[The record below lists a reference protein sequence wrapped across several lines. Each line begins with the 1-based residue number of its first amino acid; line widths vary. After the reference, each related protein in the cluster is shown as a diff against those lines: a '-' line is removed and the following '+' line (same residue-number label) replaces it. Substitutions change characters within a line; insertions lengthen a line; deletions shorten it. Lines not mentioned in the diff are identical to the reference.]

1 MTYDNLPDHRPTTPT
16 IESPSG
22 TTDPDNSNSGP
33 AAYVIFTLAAG
44 LLVLLLLGVSSCVG
58 AIGSIVSAHAGEP
71 SGAVSTEMPRDWD
84 PLEDDLFDGNG
95 ERGRIDDGPISRT

>member
-1 MTYDNLPDHRPTTPT
+1 MTYDNPPNRRPTTPT

-33 AAYVIFTLAAG
+33 AAYVIFAVAIG
-44 LLVLLLLGVSSCVG
+44 LLVLLLLGVSSCVS

>member
-33 AAYVIFTLAAG
+33 AAYVIFAVAIG